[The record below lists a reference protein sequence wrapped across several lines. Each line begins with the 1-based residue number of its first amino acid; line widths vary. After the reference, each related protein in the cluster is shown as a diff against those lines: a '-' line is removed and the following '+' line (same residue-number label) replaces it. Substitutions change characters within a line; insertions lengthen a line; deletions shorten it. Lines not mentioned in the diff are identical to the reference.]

1 MDVNLSNKSTEIQVV
16 SENGDNISGGELKK
30 INIARALLENR
41 PLLLVDEFKSG
52 LDEESS
58 KLITDKLFDS
68 ENTIIMIS
76 HNLDKS
82 FLKRFDSIIFMEKGK
97 IIAKYKYELLLE
109 TCDNFNDFLMYT
121 ATDGGNH
128 HEYNITSLSFE

>member
-1 MDVNLSNKSTEIQVV
+1 M
-16 SENGDNISGGELKK
+16 KK

-41 PLLLVDEFKSG
+41 PLLLVDEFESG

-97 IIAKYKYELLLE
+97 IIAKDKYELLLG
-109 TCDNFNDFLMYT
+109 TCDNFNDIF
-121 ATDGGNH
+121 
-128 HEYNITSLSFE
+128 NIYCN

>member
-1 MDVNLSNKSTEIQVV
+1 M
-16 SENGDNISGGELKK
+16 KK

-82 FLKRFDSIIFMEKGK
+82 FLKRFDSII
-97 IIAKYKYELLLE
+97 
-109 TCDNFNDFLMYT
+109 
-121 ATDGGNH
+121 
-128 HEYNITSLSFE
+128 

>member
-1 MDVNLSNKSTEIQVV
+1 M
-16 SENGDNISGGELKK
+16 KK

-97 IIAKYKYELLLE
+97 IIEKYK
-109 TCDNFNDFLMYT
+109 
-121 ATDGGNH
+121 
-128 HEYNITSLSFE
+128 

>member
-1 MDVNLSNKSTEIQVV
+1 M
-16 SENGDNISGGELKK
+16 KK

-97 IIAKYKYELLLE
+97 CFY
-109 TCDNFNDFLMYT
+109 
-121 ATDGGNH
+121 
-128 HEYNITSLSFE
+128 

>member
-1 MDVNLSNKSTEIQVV
+1 M
-16 SENGDNISGGELKK
+16 
-30 INIARALLENR
+30 LENR

-82 FLKRFDSIIFMEKGK
+82 FDSIIFMEKGK

>member
-1 MDVNLSNKSTEIQVV
+1 M
-16 SENGDNISGGELKK
+16 KK

-97 IIAKYKYELLLE
+97 LLQNTSMNYYLKLVIISMI
-109 TCDNFNDFLMYT
+109 F
-121 ATDGGNH
+121 
-128 HEYNITSLSFE
+128 

>member
-1 MDVNLSNKSTEIQVV
+1 M
-16 SENGDNISGGELKK
+16 KK

-109 TCDNFNDFLMYT
+109 TCDNFNDF
-121 ATDGGNH
+121 
-128 HEYNITSLSFE
+128 